1 MIKRMLKRKVCRGVQ
16 ICEGGVH
23 IRGGSKSAV
32 TPESKWKGSRSLKG
46 VDRLVRLLSFACA
59 FKSSDLKTWLL
70 LRNVLMTFLYD
81 VIIWVSFLSF
91 PCHFPVIS
99 LSVFLRFGK
108 AGRDCIT
115 KGNIF
120 MCARYFLIFQVH
132 TVSPAEDNSRDT
144 VFKTLFSVSSIL
156 SSIFENLYVFY

>member
-16 ICEGGVH
+16 ICE
-23 IRGGSKSAV
+23 GGSKSAV

-91 PCHFPVIS
+91 PCHFPVC
-99 LSVFLRFGK
+99 VFLRFGK

-120 MCARYFLIFQVH
+120 MCARYFLSFQVH